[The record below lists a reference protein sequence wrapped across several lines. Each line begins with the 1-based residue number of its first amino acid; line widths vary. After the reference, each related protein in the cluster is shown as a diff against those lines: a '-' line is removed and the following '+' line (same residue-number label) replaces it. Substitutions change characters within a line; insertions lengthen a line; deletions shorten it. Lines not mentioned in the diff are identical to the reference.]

1 MLPPWPIGTNHSA
14 CGPATSRSPTSR
26 EDGNETSLRLRRGSR
41 ACCCRRGADGRRQ
54 NRRRK
59 CNNAHGLAD
68 DRCTGARLGRCGRA
82 ANRCVRGLARRRQRQ
97 GRDPDLGRASD
108 EARRIPCGRS
118 CSGRGR
124 AREHG
129 DDQVHGGGRARE
141 PDGEQGALPE
151 QQDLA
156 QRAQGLVHVPEPAL
170 LRAVLR
176 RCARRHLP
184 EGPLR
189 RRGHAEGA
197 RVARRVHRRRQ
208 EGHGAAQERSELLR
222 ALLPGQVLVRRDVV
236 RL

>member
-1 MLPPWPIGTNHSA
+1 MLPPWRIGTNHLA
-14 CGPATSRSPTSR
+14 RDPATSRSPTSR

-59 CNNAHGLAD
+59 SNNPHGLAD
-68 DRCTGARLGRCGRA
+68 DRCAGARLGRCGQLCEPR
-82 ANRCVRGLARRRQRQ
+82 VRGRAPRRQRQ
-97 GRDPDLGRASD
+97 GRDPDLGRAPD
-108 EARRIPCGRS
+108 EARRVACGRPS
-118 CSGRGR
+118 SGRGR

-129 DDQVHGGGRARE
+129 DDQVHGGRRARE
-141 PDGEQGALPE
+141 PDGEQGTVP
-151 QQDLA
+151 QQRNLA
-156 QRAQGLVHVPEPAL
+156 ERAQGLVHVPEPAL

-176 RCARRHLP
+176 RCSCGHLP
-184 EGPLR
+184 EGSLR
-189 RRGHAEGA
+189 RRGHAQGA
-197 RVARRVHRRRQ
+197 RVARRVRRRRQ